1 MRRGV
6 SRCCQELWPQG
17 QLKEPRSREARGWRP
32 PTMRPLDREHVGK
45 GQTRGQHAELELGRS
60 CRRLRRWRLQNQ
72 RLGPRRLFGG
82 HERRHSIDPTSPYGS
97 MCTLWHQRTH
107 YLDRPIRAL
116 PVLAC
121 CLLDDPARHVTALD
135 CGRSNVWSRVESQ
148 QSRPPAARN
157 GNAMR
162 WGSGE
167 PASCIARSMERA
179 RSSRQS
185 TVSQPDHR
193 LVPPST
199 RGLCDG
205 AAGHDAS
212 GLTATQ
218 RGMT

>member
-1 MRRGV
+1 MHRGV

-121 CLLDDPARHVTALD
+121 VLPPQALLITLCVLSAASSTTRRDRLRD
-135 CGRSNVWSRVESQ
+135 WSVESQ
-148 QSRPPAARN
+148 QSRAPAARN
-157 GNAMR
+157 GPVEMR
-162 WGSGE
+162 CGGVPPRE
-167 PASCIARSMERA
+167 PAPTRQPRASIARAQA
-179 RSSRQS
+179 RVRVRTSSS
-185 TVSQPDHR
+185 
-193 LVPPST
+193 PP
-199 RGLCDG
+199 
-205 AAGHDAS
+205 
-212 GLTATQ
+212 
-218 RGMT
+218 